1 MVSELE
7 RLPGLST
14 GYFYLTSGVRVRVR
28 ASPWAVDGYFYL
40 TSGVQLERLPG
51 LLMVTFI

>member
-1 MVSELE
+1 MSPWAVD
-7 RLPGLST
+7 

-28 ASPWAVDGYFYL
+28 ASPWAVDGYLYL

-51 LLMVTFI
+51 LLTVTFI

>member
-1 MVSELE
+1 MSPWAVD
-7 RLPGLST
+7 
-14 GYFYLTSGVRVRVR
+14 GYFYLTSGVTVK

-51 LLMVTFI
+51 LLTVTFI

>member
-1 MVSELE
+1 MD
-7 RLPGLST
+7 

-40 TSGVQLERLPG
+40 TSGVRVRVRASPWAV
-51 LLMVTFI
+51 MVTFI